1 MIVSGE
7 PRPEHPSRAR
17 QAGADVYL
25 PKDVDFDTL
34 TNVVAGEASG
44 EEPGTFS
51 IAFATAV

>member
-1 MIVSGE
+1 MS
-7 PRPEHPSRAR
+7 
-17 QAGADVYL
+17 DL

-44 EEPGTFS
+44 EEPGRFS